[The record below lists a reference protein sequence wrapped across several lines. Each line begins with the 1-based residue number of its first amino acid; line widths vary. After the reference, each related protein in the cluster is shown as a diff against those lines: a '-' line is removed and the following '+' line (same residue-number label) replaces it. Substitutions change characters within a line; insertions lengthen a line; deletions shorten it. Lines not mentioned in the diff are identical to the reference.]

1 MLTDMPLKMAI
12 KSLHCKTV
20 SFSFHGRSIVMNKGR
35 LQHRNQRI
43 VAGASLYHPFVH
55 VNASN
60 MPWLSAFEQIEFIE
74 SPASECPFLQLHVS
88 VIYVQRSVCNI
99 FLRTGFPSNIS
110 PAHQI
115 SMIKMFIGI
124 YFIEIAVLFVSSF
137 PYFLSSR
144 LTSLKARFPS
154 FNARHPLHHLHTPY
168 SFRRLHAAGIF
179 GCPITTAMKFCACHC
194 RTMQEASDRLYRG
207 VHLPFFFIRKELLSF
222 CSRY

>member
-1 MLTDMPLKMAI
+1 M
-12 KSLHCKTV
+12 
-20 SFSFHGRSIVMNKGR
+20 
-35 LQHRNQRI
+35 
-43 VAGASLYHPFVH
+43 H

-60 MPWLSAFEQIEFIE
+60 VPWLSTLEQVEFIE
-74 SPASECPFLQLHVS
+74 SPAPKRPFLKFPVS
-88 VIYVQRSVCNI
+88 VIHVQCSVGNI
-99 FLRTGFPSNIS
+99 LLRTGFPSNIS

-154 FNARHPLHHLHTPY
+154 FNARHPLHHLYTPY

-179 GCPITTAMKFCACHC
+179 VCPITTAMKFCACHC